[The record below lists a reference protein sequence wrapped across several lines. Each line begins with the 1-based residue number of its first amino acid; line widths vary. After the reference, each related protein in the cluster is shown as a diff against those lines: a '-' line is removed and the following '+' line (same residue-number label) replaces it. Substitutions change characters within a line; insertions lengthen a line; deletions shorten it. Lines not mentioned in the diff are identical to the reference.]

1 MLCICRIWSV
11 MNGPKPRKL
20 KWLLE
25 RVPPGFL
32 VDSKWLAHN
41 GIAKS
46 SVHDYGR
53 AGWLEH
59 VARGLYRRP
68 YAASESYD
76 QQDWALPILSAQWI
90 MRYDFHVGAVTALAL
105 QGHQHYLPLG
115 GKAPVYLYGDVP
127 AWLPRL
133 PLDATVHV
141 RRRQL
146 FGASQS
152 GVENIDFDPLA
163 HEGGSLW
170 RWPLKTSSSERA
182 VLEAI
187 NELPDQEGFET
198 IDKLFEGLTSLRP
211 RRLTAL
217 LGECRSIK
225 VKRLFFLFADRHR
238 HAWLR
243 HIDKGAINLGSG
255 PRMLVEGGKLNATYQ
270 IVVPAEFS
278 HLNGTND
285 GA

>member
-1 MLCICRIWSV
+1 MD
-11 MNGPKPRKL
+11 GPRPRKL

-25 RVPPGFL
+25 SVPPGFL

-41 GIAKS
+41 EIAKS
-46 SVHDYGR
+46 SVHDYRR

-68 YAASESYD
+68 YTATGLND
-76 QQDWALPILSAQWI
+76 QQGWTIPVLSAQWI

-115 GKAPVYLYGDVP
+115 GKARVYLYGNVP

-152 GVENIDFDPLA
+152 GVENLDFDPLT
-163 HEGGSLW
+163 HEGGSPW
-170 RWPLKTSSSERA
+170 RWPLKTSSPERA
-182 VLEAI
+182 ILEAI
-187 NELPDQEGFET
+187 NELPDQESFEA

-217 LGECRSIK
+217 LSECRSIK

-238 HAWLR
+238 HDWLR
-243 HIDKGAINLGSG
+243 HIDKGGINLGSG

-278 HLNGTND
+278 HLKGTSD
-285 GA
+285 GP